1 MAAFPHPLG
10 TSFQAMTSETASLE
24 KIRAEIDAIDDRL
37 HDLIMERTRL
47 VEAIAAVKAGTGGV
61 ALRPGREASILRRL
75 DGRHRGGFP
84 RAALVRIWR
93 ELMGALVGLQKPF
106 SVTVFQPERGA
117 GYLELAR
124 DHFGIVAPQTI
135 HPSPGHVVRAV
146 ADGQTSVGVVPLP
159 SEADAEPWWLSLTA
173 DADNLPRVV
182 ARLPA
187 LAAESTPGRPEPL
200 TAFVVACRD
209 PEPTGEDR
217 TLVAVE
223 TVPDVSRDR
232 LRSLLA
238 TAELNA
244 TALIATHRADG
255 RWLHLVE
262 VAGHFAGGDDRL
274 AKLVSSGRDAIRHVR
289 IIGGYPMPL
298 PAN

>member
-1 MAAFPHPLG
+1 M
-10 TSFQAMTSETASLE
+10 SNETASLE
-24 KIRAEIDAIDDRL
+24 QIRRNIDAIDDRI
-37 HDLIMERTRL
+37 HDLVMERTRL
-47 VEAIAAVKAGTGGV
+47 VEKIAAIKADSGGV

-84 RAALVRIWR
+84 RSALVRIWR

-106 SVTVFQPERGA
+106 SVSVYQPERGA

-124 DHFGIVAPQTI
+124 DHFGIVSPQTI
-135 HPSPGHVVRAV
+135 YTSPGHVVRAV

-159 SEADAEPWWLSLTA
+159 RDADAEPWWLSLTA

-182 ARLPA
+182 VRLPA
-187 LAAESTPGRPEPL
+187 LVQESTSGRPEPL
-200 TAFVVACRD
+200 EAFVVACRD
-209 PEPTGEDR
+209 PEQTGDDR

-223 TVPDVSRDR
+223 TVPDLSRDR
-232 LRSLLA
+232 LRGLIA
-238 TAELNA
+238 AAELNA
-244 TALIATHRADG
+244 TALIATHRAED

-262 VAGHFAGGDDRL
+262 VAGHLAGGDLD
-274 AKLVSSGRDAIRHVR
+274 KLMAGGRDAVRHVR

-298 PAN
+298 PA